1 MSLHQECQMLR
12 NVPMFAGLD
21 GSKLKLLS
29 FASDRVSFMPG
40 EEFIHQGER
49 GEDAYLILDGTAE
62 VVVETNHGEVAMSEM
77 GSNHLVGII
86 AVLHNGLRTATVRAK
101 TDVVCLKLPKDV
113 FFHLIRDLP
122 DFALAVMREL
132 ADTVDRTTLQLREA
146 VSAADRLKVN

>member
-1 MSLHQECQMLR
+1 MLR

-62 VVVETNHGEVAMSEM
+62 VVVETNQGEVAMSEM
-77 GSNHLVGII
+77 GRNHLVGII

-122 DFALAVMREL
+122 DFSLAVMREL

>member
-1 MSLHQECQMLR
+1 MLR

-49 GEDAYLILDGTAE
+49 GEEAYLILDGTAE
-62 VVVETNHGEVAMSEM
+62 VVVETAQGEVAMSEM
-77 GSNHLVGII
+77 GRNHLVGII

-132 ADTVDRTTLQLREA
+132 ADTVDRTTLQLRDA
-146 VSAADRLKVN
+146 VSAAERAKVN